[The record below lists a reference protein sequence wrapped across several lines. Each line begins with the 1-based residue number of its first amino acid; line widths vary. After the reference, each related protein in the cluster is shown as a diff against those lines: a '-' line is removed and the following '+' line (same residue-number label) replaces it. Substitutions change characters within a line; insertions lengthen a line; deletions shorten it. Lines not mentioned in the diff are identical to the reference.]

1 MSGAATM
8 SRIKCCDEPWLVEAW
23 ADTTWY
29 CQSCG
34 QIVPKRT
41 NRTNDDGR
49 PKVVK
54 EGKATTI
61 DSF

>member
-1 MSGAATM
+1 MSV
-8 SRIKCCDEPWLVEAW
+8 KCCDEPWLVEAW
-23 ADTTWY
+23 ADNTRY

-34 QIVPKRT
+34 KLVPKRV

>member
-1 MSGAATM
+1 MSGAATTNM
-8 SRIKCCDEPWLVEAW
+8 IKCCDEPWLVEAW
-23 ADTTWY
+23 ADNTRY

-34 QIVPKRT
+34 KLVPKRT

-49 PKVVK
+49 PKVVE